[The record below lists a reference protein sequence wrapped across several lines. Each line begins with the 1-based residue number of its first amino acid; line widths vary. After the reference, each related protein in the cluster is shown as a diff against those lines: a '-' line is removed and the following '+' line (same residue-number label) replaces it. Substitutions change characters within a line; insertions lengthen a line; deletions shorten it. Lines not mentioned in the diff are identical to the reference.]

1 MNTDPTL
8 KPNRTADWYMDV
20 VWPLLPVPGEF
31 DGMDACDQL
40 RWRSVVRLAIEYVLC
55 GERGTPPSSK
65 TPHCPK
71 GDGPCIRGCKN
82 WECRDGWPD
91 DPTLKPDIAAL
102 KKRLAEDPGFA
113 AEVTGDRPLRRN
125 VDGVCTRSTC
135 ECEREGLGDQCIWLK
150 PVADHWSDCATNNA
164 PAYPAGPCDCIP
176 TPAMCRAA
184 VVYLNGPEVYENLTR
199 EVLDIEESIYREV
212 WLAMQAAAP
221 NLPPNCKT
229 PNDKAHRPA

>member
-71 GDGPCIRGCKN
+71 GDEPCIRGCRA
-82 WECRDGWPD
+82 WECRDGWPED
-91 DPTLKPDIAAL
+91 LVTCGGGPPGDPNGQNLSAATMEMQRIRMAL
-102 KKRLAEDPGFA
+102 GWEPGD
-113 AEVTGDRPLRRN
+113 GPLR
-125 VDGVCTRSTC
+125 
-135 ECEREGLGDQCIWLK
+135 
-150 PVADHWSDCATNNA
+150 
-164 PAYPAGPCDCIP
+164 
-176 TPAMCRAA
+176 
-184 VVYLNGPEVYENLTR
+184 
-199 EVLDIEESIYREV
+199 
-212 WLAMQAAAP
+212 
-221 NLPPNCKT
+221 LPK
-229 PNDKAHRPA
+229 KG

>member
-91 DPTLKPDIAAL
+91 DPTLKPDIAARKTRL
-102 KKRLAEDPGFA
+102 LCGAWRNCMSWGLTLPVTGPPSAGPVDWRVSRLAGACVTCHGVRYCSHCGTVPPG
-113 AEVTGDRPLRRN
+113 EKR
-125 VDGVCTRSTC
+125 
-135 ECEREGLGDQCIWLK
+135 
-150 PVADHWSDCATNNA
+150 
-164 PAYPAGPCDCIP
+164 
-176 TPAMCRAA
+176 
-184 VVYLNGPEVYENLTR
+184 
-199 EVLDIEESIYREV
+199 
-212 WLAMQAAAP
+212 
-221 NLPPNCKT
+221 
-229 PNDKAHRPA
+229 

>member
-1 MNTDPTL
+1 MSTDPTL
-8 KPNRTADWYMDV
+8 KPDRTADWYMDV

-31 DGMDACDQL
+31 DGMDACDQF

-55 GERGTPPSSK
+55 GERGVPPGSK

-71 GDGPCIRGCKN
+71 GDGPCIRGCKG

-113 AEVTGDRPLRRN
+113 AQVTGDRPLRRN

-135 ECEREGLGDQCIWLK
+135 ECEREGLGDQCVWLK
-150 PVADHWSDCATNNA
+150 PVEAEFECLGEPSLCANPRGCA
-164 PAYPAGPCDCIP
+164 CVPD
-176 TPAMCRAA
+176 
-184 VVYLNGPEVYENLTR
+184 
-199 EVLDIEESIYREV
+199 S
-212 WLAMQAAAP
+212 
-221 NLPPNCKT
+221 KT
-229 PNDKAHRPA
+229 PNARLTAPATRAPKE